1 MELISIIIDAILGV
15 IFGEVIEK
23 GKKTIL
29 KSKKKSKGTQKYEE
43 KVLREEKFT
52 LRGDLGKDLF
62 SAFTNFMETK
72 DSTQI
77 EKFLK
82 KASSD
87 RDVALLIEIS
97 RPIEADFRLQL
108 QRPAEYILSSVREIE
123 PLEFPELA
131 EATNK
136 FIRMINSVPKG
147 PKIHLAL
154 SVPSCLAFQIGQFIG
169 LSHYDIELYHFQKGK
184 YIQLPRIRRK

>member
-1 MELISIIIDAILGV
+1 MDPISIVIEAVFGV

-23 GKKTIL
+23 GKKAIL
-29 KSKKKSKGTQKYEE
+29 KRKKRSKGTQKHEE
-43 KVLREEKFT
+43 KILREEKFT

-62 SAFTNFMETK
+62 SAFSSFMETK

-87 RDVALLIEIS
+87 KDVALLIEIS

-123 PLEFPELA
+123 PSEFPELA

-136 FIRMINSVPKG
+136 FISMINSVHKG

-154 SVPSCLAFQIGQFIG
+154 SMPSCLAFQIGQYIG

-184 YIQLPRIRRK
+184 YSQVPIIRRG